1 VNDDGAPPEFLGRDT
16 LEIICVFLGLGAYG
30 NGNISEVTR
39 VPLTTETRWASVIL
53 CLTHMKVVTGEFAT
67 LASQITSLVDV
78 ESVLSWGQLAK
89 GGLNVETGFS
99 ITEGHYALYGACIK
113 YCDCLGCHL
122 IWMAS
127 KILAIIPYT
136 CDSSIL

>member
-1 VNDDGAPPEFLGRDT
+1 VNDDGAPPEFLGRDA
-16 LEIICVFLGLGAYG
+16 LEIIGIFLRLGSY
-30 NGNISEVTR
+30 GNISEVTR
-39 VPLTTETRWASVIL
+39 VPLTTETGWASVIL
-53 CLTHMKVVTGEFAT
+53 CLTHMEVVTGEFAPF
-67 LASQITSLVDV
+67 ASQIASLVYV

-89 GGLNVETGFS
+89 GGLNVETGFP